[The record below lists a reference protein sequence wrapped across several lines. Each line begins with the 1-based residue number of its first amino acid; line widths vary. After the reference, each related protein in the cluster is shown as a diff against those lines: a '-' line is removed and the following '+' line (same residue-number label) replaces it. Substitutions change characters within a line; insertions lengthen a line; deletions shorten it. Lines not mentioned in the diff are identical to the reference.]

1 MTMKRNLIKVLI
13 VTFVTMLA
21 LSSCKN
27 MDKPVDP
34 TDETKVLN
42 HDLPDKIELI
52 LYRGHFHGFDLHGS
66 GLMEGQKYFK
76 DVQTIIFENIP
87 GKGFQISPEGD
98 QQFAILGGMNGEKQA
113 SDIVDPAKANWTN
126 ETFSP
131 AKVTAALHQ
140 YGLII
145 KLYNKGEEI
154 TSQFVTNG
162 QDNIHQFFFL
172 IKNQKGSKYG
182 DQSKEYPNDYRFM
195 NYFYFDTDPWNQVI
209 HDGAKLIGPSNP
221 MGFKGILE
229 FYEPYT
235 QFDLNIKLLHAT
247 SSKFDT
253 PTKKPSPFYMMHK
266 QQVARDNI
274 DVNITLP
281 IFVFG
286 DSNDYLDADKF
297 EEMSESDK
305 RLVYSLADACKISP
319 EEAFHDL
326 WLQTNGV
333 PPVHDVNTG
342 YHL

>member
-1 MTMKRNLIKVLI
+1 MKRNLINVLI
-13 VTFVTMLA
+13 VALATMLA

-34 TDETKVLN
+34 TDETKEKN
-42 HDLPDKIELI
+42 HDLPDKIELT

-66 GLMEGQKYFK
+66 GMMEGQKYFK
-76 DVQTIIFENIP
+76 DVQTIIFKNVP

-98 QQFAILGGMNGEKQA
+98 QQFAILGGISSNKKA
-113 SDIVDPAKANWTN
+113 SDIVDPATANWTN

-131 AKVTAALHQ
+131 SKVTAAQHQ

-162 QDNIHQFFFL
+162 QDKIHQFFFL
-172 IKNQKGSKYG
+172 IKNQKASKYG
-182 DQSKEYPNDYRFM
+182 DQSKEYPNDYRLM
-195 NYFYFDTDPWNQVI
+195 NYFYYDTDPWNETI
-209 HDGAKLIGPSNP
+209 HGGAKLIGPSNP
-221 MGFKGILE
+221 IGFKGILE

-235 QFDLNIKLLHAT
+235 QFDLNVKLLHAR

-253 PTKKPSPFYMMHK
+253 PNKKASPFYMMHK
-266 QQVARDNI
+266 QQIARDDT
-274 DVNITLP
+274 DVNITIP
-281 IFVFG
+281 IYVFG
-286 DSNDYLDADKF
+286 DSNEYLNANKF
-297 EEMSESDK
+297 EEMTESEK
-305 RLVYSLADACKISP
+305 RLVNSLAEACNISP

-326 WLQTNGV
+326 WLQINGE
-333 PPVHDVNTG
+333 PPVHDIDTG